1 MSGFSVH
8 MLLDI
13 YIYIFD
19 RELYL
24 RKILCQILKQVAP
37 RILVLGD
44 AQISEFNNFYDFKGW
59 G

>member
-1 MSGFSVH
+1 

-44 AQISEFNNFYDFKGW
+44 AQISEFNNIYDFKGW